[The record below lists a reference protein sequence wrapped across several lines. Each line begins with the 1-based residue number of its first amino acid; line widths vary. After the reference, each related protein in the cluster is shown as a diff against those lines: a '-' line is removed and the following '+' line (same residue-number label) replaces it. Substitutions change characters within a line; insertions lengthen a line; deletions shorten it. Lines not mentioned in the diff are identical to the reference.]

1 MTVPS
6 EIHVMFDLMGSGT
19 PQMKKYGMVN
29 HRLRTFADPKVSRT
43 MRIIS
48 LLAKSYIAKHG
59 VTVPPH
65 GTPVKVSII
74 MLYAAPKNRRRGKNA
89 VGESAPC
96 TSHQCGDCDNKA
108 KLVIDALTAAGCW
121 ADDKDITTLLVTKRW
136 TLGTPRIV
144 VTIAPDFT
152 TFEAPSPN
160 A

>member
-1 MTVPS
+1 MSVPAV
-6 EIHVMFDLMGSGT
+6 IHVMFDLMGSGT

-43 MRIIS
+43 MRIIT

-59 VTVPPH
+59 VTFPPH
-65 GTPVKVSII
+65 GTPVTVSIV

-89 VGESAPC
+89 VTEAEPC

-121 ADDKDITTLLVTKRW
+121 ADDKDITSLYVTKRW

-144 VTIAPDFT
+144 VTISRDWTSVETPL
-152 TFEAPSPN
+152 PN
-160 A
+160 D